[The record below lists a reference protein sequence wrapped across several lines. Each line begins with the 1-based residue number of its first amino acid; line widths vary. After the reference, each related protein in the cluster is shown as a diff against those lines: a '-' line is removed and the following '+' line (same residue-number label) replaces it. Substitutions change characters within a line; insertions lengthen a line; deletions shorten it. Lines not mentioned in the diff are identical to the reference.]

1 MTVHSS
7 GSTRGSGGDKR
18 ERILDAAE
26 RVFAQSGFFN
36 ARVSEIARSAGVADG
51 TIYLYFKSKDD
62 LLISLFESRMER
74 VNAKL
79 AAAAASAGTSTD
91 KLEAIIR
98 THLAMVRENPQVA
111 EVLTIELRQSSKFM
125 KEHSSPRFGELL
137 KLMASVIAEGQAGGE
152 LATDIPAP
160 LAARMIFGI
169 VDELALAWL
178 LGRGDKFD
186 MEHAAG
192 RVCALVLNGLKYRAP
207 TGSAAEDPP
216 AREQP

>member
-26 RVFAQSGFFN
+26 RIFAQSGFFN

-74 VNAKL
+74 VNAQL
-79 AAAAASAGTSTD
+79 AAAAASARTPTE
-91 KLEAIIR
+91 KLEAIIH
-98 THLAMVRENPQVA
+98 THLAMVCEHPQVA

-152 LATDIPAP
+152 LDADMPAP

-186 MEHAAG
+186 MERAAG
-192 RVCALVLNGLKYRAP
+192 WVCALVLNGLKHRAP
-207 TGSAAEDPP
+207 AGSTEAPP